1 MAEAGAVFFYE
12 VDVGFEGGGG
22 WGLGIWLAGLGLGT
36 VELLLH
42 VDDLD
47 GGFGESGGG
56 GGVWGE
62 GVGNGR
68 DVRVGTDADTIEI
81 ETLEYPIHGLP
92 TNPLLLFLPSI
103 PHSLL
108 LTYLLQPIN
117 LLPIRSHRLYQLCNP
132 LSLPPTPL
140 QPILLTLDNPL
151 QCGQFISVGT
161 RTDKIAV

>member
-1 MAEAGAVFFYE
+1 LAEAGAVFFYE

-47 GGFGESGGG
+47 GGFGESG

-108 LTYLLQPIN
+108 LTDPLQPIN
-117 LLPIRSHRLYQLCNP
+117 LLPIRSHRLYQLRNP
-132 LSLPPTPL
+132 LGLPPTPL

-151 QCGQFISVGT
+151 QYGQFISVGT
-161 RTDKIAV
+161 RTDKIAM